1 MSLLTDS
8 ELAAIERNHTRL
20 AKIGDRDRGHTS
32 SLFADLDAEAA
43 RAEAQAAQ
51 ARHESATL
59 DRQRAAALRAV
70 GADLPLF
77 AS

>member
-1 MSLLTDS
+1 MSLLTDP

-20 AKIGDRDRGHTS
+20 AKIGDRGHTS

-43 RAEAQAAQ
+43 RAEAQAAE

-59 DRQRAAALRAV
+59 ERQRAAALRAV

>member
-1 MSLLTDS
+1 MSLLTDP
-8 ELAAIERNHTRL
+8 ELAAIERHHTRL
-20 AKIGDRDRGHTS
+20 AKIGDRGHTS
-32 SLFADLDAEAA
+32 SLFADFDAEAA

>member
-1 MSLLTDS
+1 MSLLTDP

-20 AKIGDRDRGHTS
+20 AKIGDRGHTS

-43 RAEAQAAQ
+43 RAQAQAAQ

>member
-1 MSLLTDS
+1 MSLLTDP

-20 AKIGDRDRGHTS
+20 AKIGDRGHTA
-32 SLFADLDAEAA
+32 SLFADLEAEAA

-70 GADLPLF
+70 GTDLPLF
-77 AS
+77 AN

>member
-1 MSLLTDS
+1 MSLLTDP

-20 AKIGDRDRGHTS
+20 AKIGDRGHTS

-77 AS
+77 TS

>member
-1 MSLLTDS
+1 MFRLSET
-8 ELAAIERNHTRL
+8 ELAAVARTPARL
-20 AKIGDRDRGHTS
+20 GSLPDTHGTAN
-32 SLFADLDAEAA
+32 LFAALDAEAA

-77 AS
+77 AA

>member
-8 ELAAIERNHTRL
+8 ELLAIERNHTRL
-20 AKIGDRDRGHTS
+20 AKIGDRGHTA

-43 RAEAQAAQ
+43 RAETQAAQ

-59 DRQRAAALRAV
+59 DRQCAAALRAV

-77 AS
+77 AN

>member
-1 MSLLTDS
+1 MSLLSDP

-20 AKIGDRDRGHTS
+20 AKIGDRGHTS

-77 AS
+77 SA

>member
-1 MSLLTDS
+1 MSLLTDP

-20 AKIGDRDRGHTS
+20 AKIGDRGHTS

-70 GADLPLF
+70 GADFPLF
-77 AS
+77 SV

>member
-8 ELAAIERNHTRL
+8 ELLAIERNHTRL
-20 AKIGDRDRGHTS
+20 AKIGDRGHTA

>member
-1 MSLLTDS
+1 MSLLSDP

-20 AKIGDRDRGHTS
+20 AKIGDRGHTF

-77 AS
+77 SA

>member
-1 MSLLTDS
+1 MSLLSDS
-8 ELAAIERNHTRL
+8 ELIAIDRNHTRL
-20 AKIGDRDRGHTS
+20 AKIGDVCHTAN
-32 SLFADLDAEAA
+32 LFAALDAEAA

-77 AS
+77 AA

>member
-1 MSLLTDS
+1 MSLLTDP

-20 AKIGDRDRGHTS
+20 AKIGDRGHTS

-51 ARHESATL
+51 TRHESATL

-77 AS
+77 SA

>member
-1 MSLLTDS
+1 MSLLSDP

-20 AKIGDRDRGHTS
+20 AKIGDRGHTS

>member
-1 MSLLTDS
+1 MSLLTDT
-8 ELAAIERNHTRL
+8 ELAAIEHNYTRL
-20 AKIGDRDRGHTS
+20 AKIGDRGHTL
-32 SLFADLDAEAA
+32 SLFAELDAEAA

-51 ARHESATL
+51 ARHESSTL

-77 AS
+77 AV

>member
-1 MSLLTDS
+1 MSLLTDP

-20 AKIGDRDRGHTS
+20 AKIGDRGHTS

-51 ARHESATL
+51 ARHESATQA
-59 DRQRAAALRAV
+59 RQRAAALRAV

-77 AS
+77 SV

>member
-1 MSLLTDS
+1 MSLLTDP

-20 AKIGDRDRGHTS
+20 AKIGDRGQTS

-77 AS
+77 AD

>member
-20 AKIGDRDRGHTS
+20 AKIGDRGRTS

-77 AS
+77 TV